1 MEYSADIYFVIVSLC
16 STMLPFPRLV
26 RHPIYSS
33 RRPSKSRSRKIAIF
47 ENGIPE
53 RTGMIL
59 RVLRRPSFDGSGR
72 YIKIAPSHRS
82 AHLPPSPSV
91 SLETNV
97 EESSSQ
103 SWSGR
108 RSRAAFSRLK
118 KGREE
123 TSVIATR
130 VASRI
135 FLLPTV
141 NLCKCGYVRG
151 YLRIYGLVLSK

>member
-53 RTGMIL
+53 RTEMIL

-82 AHLPPSPSV
+82 AHLSPSPSV

-97 EESSSQ
+97 EGSSQ

-118 KGREE
+118 KKEGKKQV
-123 TSVIATR
+123 S
-130 VASRI
+130 SRQELHHGYFCCQRLTYANVDTYVDI
-135 FLLPTV
+135 YVFTV
-141 NLCKCGYVRG
+141 
-151 YLRIYGLVLSK
+151 

>member
-82 AHLPPSPSV
+82 AHLSPSPSV

-97 EESSSQ
+97 EGSSSQ

-118 KGREE
+118 KKEGKKQV
-123 TSVIATR
+123 S
-130 VASRI
+130 SRQELHHGYFCCQRLTYANVDTYVDI
-135 FLLPTV
+135 YVFTV
-141 NLCKCGYVRG
+141 
-151 YLRIYGLVLSK
+151 